1 MWKSLKFTPAKNGFM
16 AGIFHENKSTNGKHF
31 SGSAVV
37 EVNDGNG
44 EKQVAGQEALDEEV
58 IEADKT
64 LKENHSLFRNE
75 THLED
80 FVDPANIER
89 SSSEASDDSSLVN
102 QSSNQNLP
110 HVELISNQNTDE
122 CKMAESEQTTANQN
136 PDSLLPDLIQNS

>member
-1 MWKSLKFTPAKNGFM
+1 MEVFEIHSCEKWFLGWNLPWKQVYKR
-16 AGIFHENKSTNGKHF
+16 EHF
-31 SGSAVV
+31 SGSAV
-37 EVNDGNG
+37 EVNDENG
-44 EKQVAGQEALDEEV
+44 EKQVAGQEALDEV
-58 IEADKT
+58 IEAEKT
-64 LKENHSLFRNE
+64 LKEDHSLFRNE

-80 FVDPANIER
+80 FADPANMER

-122 CKMAESEQTTANQN
+122 CKMVESEQTTANQN